1 MRLTSRI
8 RHIGIDDII
17 VEHGA
22 TDILRND
29 ERHLDR
35 ESTVIG
41 SLRLSIAQ
49 LLVMLVVIPAESH
62 LATNGI
68 ADLSPLNGNTG
79 IGRRLGLNANG
90 IALLVRLFILLK
102 LNLERRTL
110 ILLNTNTDARVLCTN
125 GKAPIQLSG
134 RQGEVGST
142 LTKAVGNNGLLSN
155 DLIVGVA
162 QLQLHLLMF
171 DSLMFQGRMLLP
183 HDSRHVDGLSWTV
196 DAAIGKQTGMLC
208 VILMV
213 VVSEATVVVDGR
225 TEPIIWGKGI
235 DARLTRHLLQRGISK
250 RLTTSSI
257 DNDIAH
263 GVRRHG
269 LHHDAHSRYEVEHTR
284 RLRLRGCSKLQ
295 HIDAG
300 RQTGHLQ
307 RIVEELVFTM
317 SAKATRLGHLLQLR
331 QSFLDLLIV
340 LRIVGIQFRIALQC
354 GTIDAHRQALQV
366 AQTFQR
372 DGLRFMQLNH
382 LGIRPYLISG
392 IGERAP

>member
-90 IALLVRLFILLK
+90 IALLVRLFILLE

-110 ILLNTNTDARVLCTN
+110 ILLDTNAGIGVLCTN
-125 GKAPIQLSG
+125 GKTTIQLSG

-155 DLIVGVA
+155 DLIAGIA
-162 QLQLHLLMF
+162 QFQLHLLMF

-196 DAAIGKQTGMLC
+196 DAAIGKQTGMLS

-225 TEPIIWGKGI
+225 TERIIWGKGI

-257 DNDIAH
+257 DHHIAH

-269 LHHDAHSRYEVEHTR
+269 LHHDAHSRYEVEHAC
-284 RLRLRGCSKLQ
+284 RLRLRGCRKLQ
-295 HIDAG
+295 HIDA
-300 RQTGHLQ
+300 
-307 RIVEELVFTM
+307 
-317 SAKATRLGHLLQLR
+317 S
-331 QSFLDLLIV
+331 
-340 LRIVGIQFRIALQC
+340 
-354 GTIDAHRQALQV
+354 
-366 AQTFQR
+366 
-372 DGLRFMQLNH
+372 
-382 LGIRPYLISG
+382 
-392 IGERAP
+392 